1 MADIKYI
8 QNPKGP
14 KLGYASC
21 GIIEQDGLFFK
32 DLNGSGKLEP
42 YKDWRL
48 SAKERAEDLAGRL
61 SIEQIAGL
69 MLYSA
74 HQSVPNA
81 SRGFFRQA
89 TYNGKPY
96 DESGAQPWE
105 LTDQQRE
112 FLTGDNVRHVLAT
125 TFESPATAARWNN
138 EMQALVEGEGFGIPV
153 NTSSD
158 PRHGSD
164 FSAEYNM
171 GAGGAISLWPEPL
184 GLAATF
190 DPEITRKFG
199 EVASKEYRALGI
211 ATALSPQVDIAT
223 DPRWSRFSGTFGED
237 PDLSTDMA
245 RAYCDGFQTS
255 EGEREIEGGW
265 GFDSVNAMVKHW
277 PGGGSGEGGR
287 DAHYCYGKY
296 AVYPGNG
303 VEQSMKPF
311 TEGAF
316 KLDGGTGMA
325 AAVMPYYTISSNQ
338 DKNGESVGNSYS
350 KYLITDQLRGR
361 FGYDGVVC
369 TDWGVTRDEGND
381 IAGFAG
387 KCWGAELLTEAERH
401 YKILMAGVDQFG
413 GNNDMKPVL
422 EAYELGVREH
432 GEEFMRKRFELS
444 ARRLLMGFFRTGLF
458 ENPYLDVAETEKTV
472 ACEDF
477 KKAGYDAQLK
487 SVILAKNLGGK
498 LPMKRGAKVYV
509 PMRYRPASRNF
520 FGMLMPESRDYPID
534 LGIVGEYYTVVDKPE
549 DADFALCC
557 ISYANGGNGYDK
569 ADVEAGGNGYLP
581 ISLQYRPYTAEYAR
595 EVSLAGGDPLESFTN
610 RSYKGK
616 TATTTN
622 ESDLD
627 MVLDA
632 RKAMG
637 DKPVIVVIRMARPCV
652 VSEFEPSADAI
663 LVHAGIEARAILD
676 VLSGA
681 YEPSGLLPMQVPA
694 DMKTVEE
701 QFEDLPHDM
710 RCHVDAAGNC
720 YDFGFGL
727 NWSGRIS
734 DERTAKYLK

>member
-8 QNPKGP
+8 QNPNGP
-14 KLGYASC
+14 RLGYTQC
-21 GIIEQDGLFFK
+21 GIIEQDGLYFK

-48 SAKERAEDLAGRL
+48 SPKERAEDLASRM
-61 SIEQIAGL
+61 SVEQIAGL

-74 HQSVPNA
+74 HQAVPNA
-81 SRGFFRQA
+81 VVRHFAPA
-89 TYNGKPY
+89 TYGGKPY
-96 DESGAQPWE
+96 AESGAKPWE
-105 LTDQQRE
+105 LTDQQKV
-112 FLTGDNVRHVLAT
+112 FLKDDNVRHVLAT
-125 TFESPATAARWNN
+125 TFESPETAARWNN
-138 EMQALVEGEGFGIPV
+138 EMQALVEGEGLGIPV

-171 GAGGAISLWPEPL
+171 AAGGKISKWPEPL

-190 DPEITRKFG
+190 DPAVTKRFG
-199 EVASKEYRALGI
+199 EIASKEYRALGI

-223 DPRWSRFSGTFGED
+223 DPRWSRFVGTFGED
-237 PDLSTDMA
+237 VALSTDMA
-245 RAYCDGFQTS
+245 RAYCEGFQTS
-255 EGEREIEGGW
+255 EGEREIAGGW
-265 GFDSVNAMVKHW
+265 GYDSVNAMVKHW

-287 DAHYCYGKY
+287 DAHYSYGKY

-316 KLDGGTGMA
+316 KLAGGTESA
-325 AAVMPYYTISSNQ
+325 AAVMPYYTIS
-338 DKNGESVGNSYS
+338 NGQGGEENVGNSYS

-369 TDWGVTRDEGND
+369 TDWGVTHDEGD
-381 IAGFAG
+381 DVAGFAG
-387 KCWGAELLTEAERH
+387 KCWGAETLTEAERH

-422 EAYELGVREH
+422 EAYELGVKEH

-458 ENPYLDVAETEKTV
+458 ENPYLDVEETQKTV
-472 ACEDF
+472 ACEEF
-477 KKAGYDAQLK
+477 KKAGFEAQLK
-487 SVILAKNLGGK
+487 SVILAKNAGAK
-498 LPMKRGAKVYV
+498 LPIARGAKVYV
-509 PMRYRPASRNF
+509 PMRYRRASVGF
-520 FGMLMPESRDYPID
+520 FGQTIPEKRDYPID
-534 LGIVGEYYTVVDKPE
+534 LGIVGKYYTVVDKPE

-557 ISYANGGNGYDK
+557 ITYANGGAGYSKD
-569 ADVEAGGNGYLP
+569 DVKAGGNGYMP
-581 ISLQYRPYTAEYAR
+581 ITLQYRPYTAEYAR

-616 TATTTN
+616 TVTTVN

-637 DKPVIVVIRMARPCV
+637 DKPVIVVICMAKPCV

-663 LVHAGIEARAILD
+663 VMHAGVEAEAVLDILT
-676 VLSGA
+676 GA
-681 YEPSGLLPMQVPA
+681 VEPSGLLPMQIPA

-701 QFEDLPHDM
+701 QCEDLPHDM
-710 RCHVDAAGNC
+710 RCHVDSEGNA

-727 NWSGRIS
+727 NWSGRIE
-734 DERTAKYLK
+734 DERVRKYVK